1 MVFEPEDGELT
12 MTYSNSPEEL
22 DLQQYWSIV
31 RRRWLPAAAVFSAA
45 LGLAAL
51 FTFLQEPIYES
62 KGTLRVKSG
71 ALEGLQGIPSFGS
84 DADALGRK
92 SNPLETEA
100 LVIGSRALA
109 NEVIQSLDLRNENGD
124 PLSPGAFLRD
134 LNVDIVRGT
143 DVLAVA
149 YQSPDPEEAAKIA
162 NELMDRYIA
171 QTIQNNRLEARAAVS
186 FISQELPRLEG
197 ELLQA
202 EATLRSFKEQ
212 NQIVDLAREA
222 QSAVQVEANLN
233 QQVVNARSSLQKSE
247 ASVEALRRQ
256 VGLVSGDEAVVGE
269 SLLQTPGIRETLGQ
283 LQEAE
288 TSLIT
293 ERTRFKPNSPVVA
306 GLQERRVALESL
318 LRNRVDE
325 ALSTLPIES
334 RDNLSLLVVRDALA
348 GNVTQ
353 IPTESAN
360 IPTSS
365 GRVGELRQNLTQRL
379 ASAEVERL
387 TLQSSLEVLNREY
400 DRHRQRMSAI
410 PVLEEKLR
418 ELQRN
423 LKVKQDTYETL
434 SRNLQT
440 IQVAENKTIGNAR
453 IIDDAVVSNNPVE
466 PRESFNLALGGL
478 LGIVLGAATALLLEA
493 RDRSVKT
500 VSEAKGL
507 LGYTLLGTI
516 PLLDR
521 NNKRKSK
528 KTEDSGAGKVI
539 VRDFPRSSSSESFR
553 MLQANLKFLSSD
565 TKLQV
570 IVLTSSVPGEGKSTT
585 SSNLA
590 ASLAELS
597 HRVLIVDADMR
608 RPRQHQIWSLPNL
621 QGLSNVLVG
630 QAELKTCIQ
639 PVMDNLDIMSAG
651 VVPPNALSLLESQR
665 MQALTREFVESYD
678 YVIIDTPPL
687 AVAADALVLGK
698 LADGI
703 LLVVRPGVAN
713 VASVNSAKDVLEQS
727 SQNVLGMVINGVLPE
742 NESDSYYYYYAK
754 GYYADTEEEPAQ
766 LESKPEKSEAKST
779 TKVR

>member
-1 MVFEPEDGELT
+1 

-124 PLSPGAFLRD
+124 PRPPGPFLRD

-143 DVLAVA
+143 DVLEVA

>member
-1 MVFEPEDGELT
+1 

-84 DADALGRK
+84 DEDALGRK

-100 LVIGSRALA
+100 LVIRSRALA

-124 PLSPGAFLRD
+124 PLPPGPFLRD

-143 DVLAVA
+143 DVLEVA

-434 SRNLQT
+434 SRNLQS

>member
-1 MVFEPEDGELT
+1 

-124 PLSPGAFLRD
+124 PLPPGAFLRD